1 MEDMGKDL
9 YTKVNVLEN
18 KLEMKLEKD
27 EMENMQGLINQSP
40 RIPSKKINND
50 QKE

>member
-9 YTKVNVLEN
+9 YTKMNNLEN
-18 KLEMKLEKD
+18 KVEMKLERD
-27 EMENMQGLINQSP
+27 DLENMQGLINESP
-40 RIPSKKINND
+40 RIPSKKVNND

>member
-18 KLEMKLEKD
+18 KVEMKLERD
-27 EMENMQGLINQSP
+27 DLENMQGLINESP
-40 RIPSKKINND
+40 IIASKKSNND